1 MAADSCPNPCTTDGQ
16 YYQYTGRTPDLW
28 QLLEL
33 IAHRYRPLKTEIGKG
48 ERSRPPRSGAFRP
61 AFR

>member
-33 IAHRYRPLKTEIGKG
+33 IAHRYRPLKTEI
-48 ERSRPPRSGAFRP
+48 
-61 AFR
+61 